1 MPSSYLCY
9 TRWASIALLS
19 LLAFTPAYCNAALTP
34 EEVKLIEGYKIP
46 PDSEN
51 AKVQFI
57 LGFCYDNGRGI
68 AQNEVEAVK
77 WYRRSADQGYAP
89 AQSNLGDCYLNATG
103 VAKNEVEAAKCY
115 RKSADQGFARAQGSL
130 AFCYYN
136 GQGVPIDEIEAY
148 AYWNLA
154 QVTDEK
160 ARRNFSRL
168 EEALSP
174 EERLKGQQRTKE
186 IQKEIAAKKAAQEKA
201 GK

>member
-1 MPSSYLCY
+1 MATSSTLYF
-9 TRWASIALLS
+9 RWPAALLFLGLVLSPVISIAGM
-19 LLAFTPAYCNAALTP
+19 TP
-34 EEVKLIEGYKIP
+34 EEIKLLEGYKVS
-46 PDSEN
+46 PDPEN
-51 AKVQFI
+51 AKAQFI

-68 AQNEVEAVK
+68 GQNEAEAVK

-89 AQSNLGDCYLNATG
+89 AQSSLGDCYLNGTG
-103 VAKNEVEAAKCY
+103 LSKNEVEAAKCY

-130 AFCYYN
+130 AFCYIN
-136 GQGVPIDEIEAY
+136 GQGVPKDEIEAY

-160 ARRNFSRL
+160 SRRNFSRL

-174 EERLKGQQRTKE
+174 EERLKGQQRTRE
-186 IQKEIAAKKAAQEKA
+186 LQKDIEAKIAAKKA